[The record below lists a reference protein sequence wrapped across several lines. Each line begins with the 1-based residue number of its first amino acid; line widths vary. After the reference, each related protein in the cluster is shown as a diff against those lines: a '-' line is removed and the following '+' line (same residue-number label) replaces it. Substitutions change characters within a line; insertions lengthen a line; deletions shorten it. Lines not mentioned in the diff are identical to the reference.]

1 MKRLSRRVLIGIAV
15 AGVAIGAVSLA
26 TVANRML
33 RAKDAAETTPAAP
46 PAIGG
51 PFSLIDQTGKRVT
64 DADFRG
70 RYLLIYFGYTYCPD
84 VCPTELFVMS
94 QALDILGAAGERMQP
109 LLITI
114 DPARDTAEVLAD
126 YVSNFHPRLIGL
138 TGSADEIRAVAKE
151 YRVYYEKVY
160 SQLAQGEDTEGAG
173 ASDPDSDYLMSH
185 SASTFLMGPDGRFIR
200 VFTYGTSAEDMA
212 AGIAEA
218 IAAAD

>member
-1 MKRLSRRVLIGIAV
+1 MKRLSRRLLIGLTV

-26 TVANRML
+26 AIAKRMF
-33 RAKDAAETTPAAP
+33 RAKNAAETTLGASPAV
-46 PAIGG
+46 GG

-94 QALDILGAAGERMQP
+94 QALDMLGAAGERVQP
-109 LLITI
+109 ILITV

-160 SQLAQGEDTEGAG
+160 SRLAQDEDTDG
-173 ASDPDSDYLMSH
+173 ASASEPDSDYLMSH
-185 SASTFLMGPDGRFIR
+185 SAATFLMGPDGRFIR
-200 VFTYGTSAEDMA
+200 VFAYGTGAEDMA
-212 AGIAEA
+212 AGIAKA
-218 IAAAD
+218 IAATE